1 MREPVNAKRQSA
13 QERLLAAA
21 KHEKSVGSFSS
32 PTHAH
37 SIHFSSSPKIS
48 LPVGKTLTN
57 PMQGLAGN
65 SFLPDG
71 KEPAKAQGAYPSFL
85 SFRKKE
91 NQEDEIREMSFLCET
106 LLWTRAKK
114 LPTYPASILWVT
126 PRPPR

>member
-1 MREPVNAKRQSA
+1 MPKGNRHGSGFWLQQSTKKA
-13 QERLLAAA
+13 
-21 KHEKSVGSFSS
+21 S
-32 PTHAH
+32 AH
-37 SIHFSSSPKIS
+37 FLRRRMHIVFIFHPLPKIS
-48 LPVGKTLTN
+48 LPVRKTLTN
-57 PMQGLAGN
+57 PMQGLAGD